1 MFIPLDL
8 HYTIYMDHYIYEG
21 NRKYP
26 CGNKCKIKYK
36 WRRMLHKDGEI
47 SLNWTKFPTYL
58 KLCACL
64 GLELYFISNS
74 DLEFYIYNSNIA

>member
-1 MFIPLDL
+1 
-8 HYTIYMDHYIYEG
+8 
-21 NRKYP
+21 
-26 CGNKCKIKYK
+26 
-36 WRRMLHKDGEI
+36 MLHKDGEI

-74 DLEFYIYNSNIA
+74 DLEFYIYNSNIAWKMMLTFKMY